1 MLELIGNEKTIGLV
15 FTNII
20 LMLIIFWCF
29 KDAKLY
35 PYYIKSKAKKNFGI
49 ICIFLFFLF
58 AFWGADWFHIAVFY
72 PYLRAGERTHMEDI
86 YQWIAQNVAPNYLI
100 FRTIVW
106 GACLLLVKL
115 IFDRLD
121 VQKDLLW
128 FMFAVF
134 GVVWCSYAR
143 VSLAMCLMYYGFAL
157 LFKPYKYKH
166 LSNLIALSAI
176 LASYF
181 CHKTALFGIAVI
193 VLATLIRNFNRSSII
208 LLVLSIPIVYML
220 LQNIISDYLLF
231 DATGDNDSWN
241 KSVLSAQGYMEREA
255 SVVGIGAILLK
266 IMERSAY
273 IVTGAMAAFMIM
285 KDKRNKRN
293 KRSPIINAFFRLD
306 IIMVLISCLFLLD
319 LGINVSVIA
328 ERFFRFLF
336 IPTGIIIAYFWQIRF
351 CMKYTKLIYI
361 LGIAY
366 SSYALL
372 YSFYMFI

>member
-35 PYYIKSKAKKNFGI
+35 PYYIKSKTKKNLGV

-58 AFWGADWFHIAVFY
+58 AFWGDDWFHIAVFY

-241 KSVLSAQGYMEREA
+241 KSVLSAQGYMERETSA
-255 SVVGIGAILLK
+255 VGIGAILLK

-285 KDKRNKRN
+285 KDKRNT
-293 KRSPIINAFFRLD
+293 RSSIINAFIRLD

-351 CMKYTKLIYI
+351 CMKYTKLIYV

>member
-35 PYYIKSKAKKNFGI
+35 PYYIKSKTKKNLGV

-58 AFWGADWFHIAVFY
+58 AFWGADWFHIVVFY

-241 KSVLSAQGYMEREA
+241 KSVLSAQGYMERETSA
-255 SVVGIGAILLK
+255 VGIGAILLK

-285 KDKRNKRN
+285 KDKRNT
-293 KRSPIINAFFRLD
+293 RSSIINAFIRLD

-351 CMKYTKLIYI
+351 CMKYTKLIYV

>member
-35 PYYIKSKAKKNFGI
+35 PYYIKSKTKKNLGV

-241 KSVLSAQGYMEREA
+241 KSVLSAQGYMERETSA
-255 SVVGIGAILLK
+255 VGIGAILLK
-266 IMERSAY
+266 IMERTAY

-285 KDKRNKRN
+285 KDKRNKR
-293 KRSPIINAFFRLD
+293 SSIINAFIRLD

-351 CMKYTKLIYI
+351 CMKYTKLIYV

>member
-15 FTNII
+15 FINII

-29 KDAKLY
+29 NDAKLY
-35 PYYIKSKAKKNFGI
+35 PFYIKSKAKKNLGI

-166 LSNLIALSAI
+166 LSNLIAFSAI

-351 CMKYTKLIYI
+351 CMKYTKFIYI

>member
-35 PYYIKSKAKKNFGI
+35 PYYIKSKTKKNLGV

-241 KSVLSAQGYMEREA
+241 KSVLSAQGYMERETSA
-255 SVVGIGAILLK
+255 VGIGAILLK

-285 KDKRNKRN
+285 KDKRNT
-293 KRSPIINAFFRLD
+293 RSSIINAFIRLD

-351 CMKYTKLIYI
+351 CMKYTKLIYV

>member
-15 FTNII
+15 FINII

-35 PYYIKSKAKKNFGI
+35 PYYIKSKAKKNLGI
-49 ICIFLFFLF
+49 ICIFFFFLF

-336 IPTGIIIAYFWQIRF
+336 IPTGIIIAYFGQIRF
-351 CMKYTKLIYI
+351 CMKYTKFIYI

>member
-1 MLELIGNEKTIGLV
+1 MLELIGNEKTFGLV
-15 FTNII
+15 FFNIM

-29 KDAKLY
+29 KEAKVY
-35 PYYIKSKAKKNFGI
+35 PYIIKSKAKKNLGI

-58 AFWGADWFHIAVFY
+58 AFWGSDWFHIAEFY

-86 YQWIAQNVAPNYLI
+86 YQWIAQNVAPDYLT

-106 GACLLLVKL
+106 GVCLLLVKL
-115 IFDRLD
+115 IIDRLD

-128 FMFAVF
+128 FMFVVF

-143 VSLAMCLMYYGFAL
+143 VSLAMCLMYYGFTL
-157 LFKPYKYKH
+157 LFKPYKYKY
-166 LSNLIALSAI
+166 LSYLIALSAI
-176 LASYF
+176 VASYY
-181 CHKTALFGIAVI
+181 CHKTALFGIVLV
-193 VLATLIRNFNRSSII
+193 VLATLIRNFNRRSIV
-208 LLVLSIPIVYML
+208 LLVLSVPIIYML
-220 LQNIISDYLLF
+220 LQTVISDYLLF
-231 DATGDNDSWN
+231 DATGDDGSWN
-241 KSVLSAQGYMEREA
+241 KSVVSAQGYMEREA
-255 SVVGIGAILLK
+255 SVVGIGALLLK
-266 IMERSAY
+266 IVERSAY
-273 IVTGAMAAFMIM
+273 IVTGSMAAFMIL
-285 KDKRNKRN
+285 KDKNN
-293 KRSPIINAFFRLD
+293 KRSPVINAFFRLD

-319 LGINVSVIA
+319 LGINASIIA

-351 CMKYTKLIYI
+351 CMRYTKLIYI